1 MDLLV
6 IRHAIAA
13 DREEWAKTGRPDG
26 ERPLTEEGRARMEE
40 SARALQRLVPKLDL
54 LATSPLAR
62 AVQTADVVRA
72 AYDDLDVVDAPPL
85 AHGGALDEV
94 RAWLAARPESRIAIV
109 GHEPDLGQLV
119 SWFLLGDPG
128 AGIGLKK
135 GGACLLRFAGPPDPG
150 TAELKWFLPPKV
162 LRRLAT

>member
-6 IRHAIAA
+6 IRHAIAG

-26 ERPLTEEGRARMEE
+26 ERPLTEEGLERMRRH
-40 SARALQRLVPKLDL
+40 ARALQRLVPKLDL

-62 AVQTADVVRA
+62 AVQTAEVVRA

-119 SWFLLGDPG
+119 GWFLLGDPR
-128 AGIGLKK
+128 AGIALKK
-135 GGACLLRFAGPPDPG
+135 GGACLLRFAGLPEPG
-150 TAELKWFLPPKV
+150 AAELKWFLPPKV
-162 LRRLAT
+162 LRRLGT